1 MLDIFQIALICYA
14 SSSTKPLPPLPSCLV
29 QTSFLF
35 SLWKIIFLSK
45 VKIVGRLFGCLSVV
59 FRLYEGSQVFDGRL
73 SSVVCRLLLVCWAS
87 VSYQWLVDLL
97 SIVLRLSVRC
107 QSLVCRASYGCP
119 LIAGQSIVAGRLST
133 VADHFSIRVRVGNL
147 SAVNWPTVSLVELYF
162 NFINKQLFIAFPSFT
177 W

>member
-45 VKIVGRLFGCLSVV
+45 VKMIVGRLFGCLTVV
-59 FRLYEGSQVFDGRL
+59 FRFYEGSQAFDGRL
-73 SSVVCRLLLVCWAS
+73 SSVVSRFLLVCWAS
-87 VSYQWLVDLL
+87 VSYQWLVDRL
-97 SIVLRLSVRC
+97 SIVLRLSVHC

-119 LIAGQSIVAGRLST
+119 SIAGRSIVAGRLST
-133 VADHFSIRVRVGNL
+133 VADHFSEY
-147 SAVNWPTVSLVELYF
+147 VSVICRPSIDLRSVLW
-162 NFINKQLFIAFPSFT
+162 NFS
-177 W
+177 

>member
-35 SLWKIIFLSK
+35 SLGKIIFLSK

-87 VSYQWLVDLL
+87 VSYQWFVDRL

-133 VADHFSIRVRVGNL
+133 VA
-147 SAVNWPTVSLVELYF
+147 VNWPTVSLVELFF

>member
-1 MLDIFQIALICYA
+1 MLDIFQTALICYA

-87 VSYQWLVDLL
+87 VSYQWLVDRL
-97 SIVLRLSVRC
+97 SIVLRLSVCC

-119 LIAGQSIVAGRLST
+119 SIAGRSPFVNCCWPFL
-133 VADHFSIRVRVGNL
+133 RVRVGNL
-147 SAVNWPTVSLVELYF
+147 SAVNWPTVSLVELFF